1 MTTAPKIEH
10 WFPTFTNKIID
21 LENPTPDMVD
31 IEDIAHALSMTCRFG
46 GHCRD
51 FYSVAE
57 HSVNVELLGTYSGI
71 PGLMK
76 DGGKHTLSLLLHD
89 AAEAYLGDVVSPLK
103 YMLRPQY
110 QELEKRWLRAIELKF
125 DIDNLL
131 TEPEPL
137 IKQCDLRALSIE
149 IENLCSPVHPDWWT
163 KFKKP
168 TTADLRDINIA
179 CLSPAQARRKF
190 LAHFKQL
197 TLT

>member
-1 MTTAPKIEH
+1 MDERMKIEH
-10 WFPTFTNKIID
+10 WFPTFTSKIIN

-57 HSVNVELLGTYSGI
+57 HSVNVQILGSLLPQLYNENQRRA
-71 PGLMK
+71 LA
-76 DGGKHTLSLLLHD
+76 LLLHD
-89 AAEAYLGDVVSPLK
+89 SAEAYLGDVVSPLK
-103 YMLRPQY
+103 RMLRPQY
-110 QELEKRWLRAIELKF
+110 QELEKRWLRAIEIKF
-125 DIDNLL
+125 NLGNLL

-137 IKQCDLRALSIE
+137 VKHCDLRALSIE

-163 KFKKP
+163 KFEKP
-168 TTADLRDINIA
+168 TLAALHDLDIQ

-190 LAHFKQL
+190 LTYFKQL
-197 TLT
+197 SNC